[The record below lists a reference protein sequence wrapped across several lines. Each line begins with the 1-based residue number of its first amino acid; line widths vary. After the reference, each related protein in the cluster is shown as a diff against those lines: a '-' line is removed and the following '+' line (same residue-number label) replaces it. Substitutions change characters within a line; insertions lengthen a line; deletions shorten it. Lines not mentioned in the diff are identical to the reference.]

1 MNADNNIRKCITILI
16 EMKRNLGLYR
26 EVYNTEYTGDLN
38 LELVDL
44 TDTND
49 MKSVKFGYSSS
60 SDKYHITT
68 IFDNKKTESSV
79 SDKALPVST
88 IVNLLKLFE
97 DVHIYWKA
105 FEAFHEQ
112 QEAILS
118 LIPLDRIIKRL
129 CDYARKCNKP
139 ISLVSNGMESLLEYS
154 KESNKFEYSSGN
166 CIIRLAD
173 SEELEKILY
182 TEGFSYYTIYTQVFY
197 NTDY

>member
-1 MNADNNIRKCITILI
+1 MNADNIRKCIAILI

-44 TDTND
+44 TNTDD
-49 MKSVKFGYSSS
+49 MKSVKFGYSSGN
-60 SDKYHITT
+60 DKYHITT

-79 SDKALPVST
+79 SAKELPVST
-88 IVNLLKLFE
+88 IVNLLELFQ

-129 CDYARKCNKP
+129 CDYTRKCNKP

-166 CIIRLAD
+166 GIIRLVD
-173 SEELEKILY
+173 SEELGKILY